1 MCCQRLRQM
10 ASPTICF
17 RIPCRPSRLPTDC
30 RCPVQATW
38 PGQPA
43 RRMLSVLTAQYDES
57 VYGIFDRD
65 VCYAESKCAQ
75 YENSLGQQAS
85 SPAARPAR
93 SGAAITIAY
102 STGWSEAYIHYQ
114 RGDGCTFQSTILFC
128 QHASDPVG
136 VVPVSTCMKHCGFV
150 FVSSTLVGCASCCT
164 DMSQRSS
171 TAQTGFQLDHASNSS
186 STALPFSFVP
196 SGWSVPT
203 YLSVSA
209 VFVHSPGS
217 IALFVPN
224 DRCQLPFLN
233 ALFSRSAV

>member
-1 MCCQRLRQM
+1 M

-75 YENSLGQQAS
+75 YENSLGQRVS
-85 SPAARPAR
+85 SPSARPVR
-93 SGAAITIAY
+93 SGAITIAY

-114 RGDGCTFQSTILFC
+114 RGDGCAFHNLKSTMLVC
-128 QHASDPVG
+128 QVQ
-136 VVPVSTCMKHCGFV
+136 VIIQQKYVLCM
-150 FVSSTLVGCASCCT
+150 SSTRGRNVSLLLQPVQPVPPSAPRSQ
-164 DMSQRSS
+164 QRS
-171 TAQTGFQLDHASNSS
+171 TD
-186 STALPFSFVP
+186 
-196 SGWSVPT
+196 
-203 YLSVSA
+203 
-209 VFVHSPGS
+209 
-217 IALFVPN
+217 
-224 DRCQLPFLN
+224 
-233 ALFSRSAV
+233 